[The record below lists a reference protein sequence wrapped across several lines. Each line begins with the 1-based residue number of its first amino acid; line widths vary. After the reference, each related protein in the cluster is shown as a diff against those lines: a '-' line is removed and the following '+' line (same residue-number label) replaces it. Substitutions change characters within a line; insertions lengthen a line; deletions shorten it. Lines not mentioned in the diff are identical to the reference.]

1 VAGQVSFCTQGQN
14 EERTQNGRSSAG
26 EEEHTAAGASLADFS
41 AAAVEVSVFSAVVDS
56 VVGAVASTLGSVV
69 SAMAAWGEG
78 NVMRVFV
85 ETRGCCRG
93 R

>member
-1 VAGQVSFCTQGQN
+1 VAGQISFCTQGQN
-14 EERTQNGRSSAG
+14 EERTQKGRSSAG
-26 EEEHTAAGASLADFS
+26 KEELTAAGASPVDFS
-41 AAAVEVSVFSAVVDS
+41 ASAVEVSVFSAVVDS

-69 SAMAAWGEG
+69 SAMTAWDIG

-85 ETRGCCRG
+85 ETRGYWRG